1 MKKVTVFMSALL
13 LVITVFAQQSKYE
26 AAMLKNIVLIDSF
39 STDMQQLSANFK
51 RIGDAEKTQA
61 LPYYY
66 AAFAKLSAINKMKA
80 ATEITAAAN
89 EADSLLAKAKA
100 LGFTNSETATLEGM
114 ILTSLMRSEPNRM
127 MELGPKS
134 SAAFAKAI
142 QLDETNPRPV
152 MLLAINTFYTPEQFG
167 GGKTKAQTLAT
178 KAEELLKTFK
188 PASNLH
194 PNWGAGMFY
203 GFVKPLV
210 SK

>member
-1 MKKVTVFMSALL
+1 MKKLVLFMSAALL
-13 LVITVFAQQSKYE
+13 TTILFAQTAKYE
-26 AAMLKNIVLIDSF
+26 AAMLKNIVLLDSF

-66 AAFAKLSAINKMKA
+66 AAFAKLSAIYKMKVVA
-80 ATEITAAAN
+80 EKATAIT

-100 LGFTNSETATLEGM
+100 LGLNNSETATLEGM
-114 ILTSLMRSEPNRM
+114 VLTSQMQTEPNRM

-142 QLDETNPRPV
+142 QMDANNPRPV

-167 GGKTKAQTLAT
+167 GGKVKAQELAA
-178 KAEELLKTFK
+178 KAEALFNTFK
-188 PASNLH
+188 PASSLE
-194 PNWGAGMFY
+194 PTWGKGMFY
-203 GFVKPLV
+203 GYLKPLV